1 MHGLVMG
8 RSTMIGKFTN
18 KSGFEI
24 TFVTVIA
31 HIVML
36 HVDVSSKKT
45 NFCCLV
51 LTAVTF
57 IGCSDFLLDLR
68 LHDLVLFKYRLH
80 LCRFLKVGSVVLP
93 DVKESLCPEVAFVTI
108 QPY

>member
-1 MHGLVMG
+1 MHRLVMG

-31 HIVML
+31 HVVML

-45 NFCCLV
+45 DFCCLV

-57 IGCSDFLLDLR
+57 IGCSVSLLDLR
-68 LHDLVLFKYRLH
+68 LHDLVLFKDRLQ
-80 LCRFLKVGSVVLP
+80 LCRFFKVGSVVLP

-108 QPY
+108 QPH

>member
-31 HIVML
+31 HVVML
-36 HVDVSSKKT
+36 HVDVSSKKAD
-45 NFCCLV
+45 FCCLV

-68 LHDLVLFKYRLH
+68 LHDLVLFKYR
-80 LCRFLKVGSVVLP
+80 FFKVGSVVLP

-108 QPY
+108 QPH

>member
-24 TFVTVIA
+24 TLVTVIA
-31 HIVML
+31 HVVML

-45 NFCCLV
+45 DFCCLV
-51 LTAVTF
+51 FTAVTF
-57 IGCSDFLLDLR
+57 IECSVFLLFEQRLR
-68 LHDLVLFKYRLH
+68 F
-80 LCRFLKVGSVVLP
+80 CRFLKVGSVVLP
-93 DVKESLCPEVAFVTI
+93 DVKVSLCPEVAFVTI